1 MGRIYNWFARI
12 FHPRIK
18 DLERELGYAHE
29 RADNLTNII
38 QSLNNQVYYLNERFV
53 QQEQQIKELQQQ
65 LRQNT

>member
-1 MGRIYNWFARI
+1 MGRIYNWLARI

-29 RADNLTNII
+29 RADNLTNVI
-38 QSLNNQVYYLNERFV
+38 QSLNNQVYYLNDRFV

-65 LRQNT
+65 IRQNI